1 MQFSQ
6 DIEECL
12 ANPMLIRKLD
22 KKRRIE
28 VVEFMHIFRRMWHE
42 LRCGIYKESR
52 DWLRRRDGNN
62 KNTNNTPTG

>member
-1 MQFSQ
+1 
-6 DIEECL
+6 
-12 ANPMLIRKLD
+12 MLIRKLD